1 VPYRIDMSVEAELDL
16 RSLRVT
22 EQRRIRVALT
32 QYLAHEPTLASN
44 ARKALDPNRL
54 NLAWELRLGP
64 LRVFYDIDDEAKIV
78 RVERVGYKRGNDL
91 YVRGR
96 LVDLRSQSS

>member
-1 VPYRIDMSVEAELDL
+1 VSYRIDVSVEAELDL
-16 RSLRVT
+16 RSLRAT

-32 QYLAHEPTLASN
+32 RYLTHEPTLASN

-64 LRVFYDIDDEAKIV
+64 LRVFYDVDDVAKFV
-78 RVERVGYKRGNDL
+78 RVERVGYKRGNEL
-91 YVRGR
+91 YVRGQM
-96 LVDLRSQSS
+96 VDLRGQSS